1 MIKRIA
7 TVAVYVENQQEALKF
22 WTEQVGFE
30 VRRNDPMGPGAF
42 WIEVAPV
49 GAESCLVLYPKQGM
63 PDWNEHKPMIV
74 FECSDIQQVYA
85 EMKARGVKFLEEP
98 KAMPWGTFVQFE
110 DLDGHRYVLKG

>member
-30 VRRNDPMGPGAF
+30 LHHSAPMGPDAS
-42 WIEVAPV
+42 WIEVGPK
-49 GAESCLVLYPKQGM
+49 GAQSMLVLYPRKLM
-63 PDWNEHKPMIV
+63 PNWQELKPSIV
-74 FECSDIQQVYA
+74 FECEDIQKTYE

-98 KAMPWGTFVQFE
+98 KAMPWGTFTRFE
-110 DLDGHRYVLKG
+110 DPDGNVYVLKG